1 MLGIFTNIISSL
13 RTTPWG
19 RFHRSLVLSE
29 VTEIQRNY
37 GSQGH
42 TARKKIQKTGT
53 VPPTPAPA
61 KTSGSVVADSA
72 ASGQSFFQTL
82 HAPTPH
88 PKVWYQR
95 SSTNFRLPAAVYVL
109 FPQSARSDRNLHF
122 NLQGGILPW
131 FLCSNLAPSQVDHVP
146 AILARKHSWFV
157 FCGPARWLR
166 GNRALKA
173 FCVAYLPAP
182 AALESFNWPQTR
194 RSQGQWHLTGES
206 FFQEKGK
213 PRVMVFKP

>member
-1 MLGIFTNIISSL
+1 MLGIFTDIISIL

-29 VTEIQRNY
+29 VTEIQRND

-42 TARKKIQKTGT
+42 TARTKMQKTGT
-53 VPPTPAPA
+53 VPPMPAP
-61 KTSGSVVADSA
+61 KTSGSAATDSA

-82 HAPTPH
+82 HASTPH

-95 SSTNFRLPAAVYVL
+95 SSTNFQLPADVYVP
-109 FPQSARSDRNLHF
+109 FPPSARSDRNLHF

-131 FLCSNLAPSQVDHVP
+131 FLCSSLAPSQVDHVP
-146 AILARKHSWFV
+146 AILARKRSWFV
-157 FCGPARWLR
+157 LRARWLR

-173 FCVAYLPAP
+173 FCVAYLPASE
-182 AALESFNWPQTR
+182 ALESFNWPQTR
-194 RSQGQWHLTGES
+194 RSQGQWHFTGES
-206 FFQEKGK
+206 FFQEKGE